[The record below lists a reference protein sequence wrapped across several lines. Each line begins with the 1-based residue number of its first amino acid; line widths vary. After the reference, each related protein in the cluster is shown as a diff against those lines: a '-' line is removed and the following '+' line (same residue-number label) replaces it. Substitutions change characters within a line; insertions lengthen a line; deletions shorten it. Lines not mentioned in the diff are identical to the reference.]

1 MKNKRIR
8 KRREDEDTMRPE
20 YDFSIRR
27 AGSRR
32 SPFIEEMH
40 AEGKPLEE
48 ALLDAGTSACGR
60 C

>member
-1 MKNKRIR
+1 MRAEERAVLSDIR
-8 KRREDEDTMRPE
+8 NLT
-20 YDFSIRR
+20 SIRR

-32 SPFIEEMH
+32 FPFIEEMH